1 MAKLSYTKLGIKL
14 EQSVQTFDWND
25 EIVEVKT
32 YLPIKEK
39 LALIASVIENAADEN
54 RFMNPIKI
62 AVFFTLEI
70 ITSYT
75 NISFTEKQKEDPSKL
90 YDSFITSGLYDKIYS
105 LIPEA
110 ELQDLKTSLMD
121 TVHEIYKY
129 DNSLF
134 GILDA
139 IATDYKDVQL
149 NASQLQTDLANPGNL
164 QLLRDVLNK
173 LG

>member
-1 MAKLSYTKLGIKL
+1 MAKLSYTKLGIKP

-105 LIPEA
+105 LIPEI

>member
-1 MAKLSYTKLGIKL
+1 
-14 EQSVQTFDWND
+14 
-25 EIVEVKT
+25 
-32 YLPIKEK
+32 

-90 YDSFITSGLYDKIYS
+90 YDSFITSGLYDKICS

-139 IATDYKDVQL
+139 IATDYKDV
-149 NASQLQTDLANPGNL
+149 
-164 QLLRDVLNK
+164 
-173 LG
+173 